1 MKITIIAV
9 GKLQKNYLTLFQE
22 YEKKISFFS
31 KIEVIEIK
39 ELQEENIEIKKE
51 KETNKILELIP
62 KNSTVFLC
70 SLKGKQMDSFE
81 FSNLIDKSNIT
92 FIIGGSNGVIEDKI
106 DAQKINFSLLTFPH
120 QLFRVLL
127 VEQIYRA
134 FAIKNNIKYHK

>member
-31 KIEVIEIK
+31 KIDVIEIK

>member
-92 FIIGGSNGVIEDKI
+92 FIIGGSNGVIEDRI

-127 VEQIYRA
+127 AEQIYRA